1 LRIEDAAWTSSVST
15 KKEAPVVV
23 DVESRKLSKIPVSRS
38 SLISVVQLYRPI
50 CDSGG
55 PLVLGKLITVGLALG
70 LALVDAEADIG
81 LKELAKDDPSA
92 RTVDCDASWRR
103 SKARLLSG
111 TAVESGIFA
120 LTVSVDATTR
130 DPELVDTASSAPSS
144 SGPGCSTGQ
153 RLQLD

>member
-1 LRIEDAAWTSSVST
+1 M
-15 KKEAPVVV
+15 
-23 DVESRKLSKIPVSRS
+23 
-38 SLISVVQLYRPI
+38 QLYRPI

-70 LALVDAEADIG
+70 LALVDAEADVVG
-81 LKELAKDDPSA
+81 LKELARDDPPA
-92 RTVDCDASWRR
+92 RTVDCDVSWRR

-120 LTVSVDATTR
+120 LVVSVDAVTR
-130 DPELVDTASSAPSS
+130 EPELVDTASSAPLS